1 MNTNTN
7 KRIKKSIKRLSNSYK
22 TIIVEKNLSTLYLI
36 IFALALL
43 FVFPKLVDYVIL
55 WVSLILVA
63 IIGLVAYVVINKTND
78 HISRPLQQRLI
89 EALPDQAFRYVATS
103 RFLAGGWQV
112 IEPKQIEV
120 TEDVIDIEPT
130 PIKTYSF
137 DEAYKQSDKYNWNIG
152 QIEGTDQLATFNFTR
167 QSHVLVCGGTNCG
180 KTSTTGFMLALYALK
195 SKMHVI
201 VFDGANGS
209 DWNEFKPYTEFY
221 DAQPE
226 HLEVIISNIE
236 RLYQER
242 QDKLKELNAAS
253 NYDLDKPLQPIVIMI
268 DELGYLLEGLKV
280 DKNRYKSVV
289 ARFQKMIRVIRKVS
303 IHLVLIDQNANSIPQ
318 EILTNIKCIFA
329 YQAEGHIGNAIKR
342 YNLDKLKAQGQF
354 NFQGKIVDGWYTK
367 QHLSNYLPSIKPV
380 KQQLMLTVDRSEAAS
395 DVVIDESI
403 VVIEENTK
411 MIAALPTPSRQPTS
425 IQSYNTKPKDTTITK
440 PSPSITL
447 PKAVSNRLEFVNQL
461 IEIAKTEQLNDSKVR
476 KYCKELTGKS
486 LDGNASKVILE
497 YVLSKVQAF

>member
-1 MNTNTN
+1 M
-7 KRIKKSIKRLSNSYK
+7 
-22 TIIVEKNLSTLYLI
+22 
-36 IFALALL
+36 FALAVLL
-43 FVFPKLVDYVIL
+43 AFPKLVDYVML

-63 IIGLVAYVVINKTND
+63 GIGLIAYVVINRTND

-103 RFLAGGWQV
+103 RFLSNPDKSWQV

-120 TEDVIDIEPT
+120 TEDEVIEIDAT

-152 QIEGTDQLATFNFTR
+152 QIEGTDQLATFNFTK

-195 SKMHVI
+195 SKFHVI
-201 VFDGANGS
+201 VFDGAGGS
-209 DWNEFKPYTEFY
+209 DWVEFKNHVEFY
-221 DAQPE
+221 EAQSE
-226 HLEVIISNIE
+226 HLELIISNIE

-242 QDKLKELNAAS
+242 QEKLKELNAAS
-253 NYDLDKPLQPIVIMI
+253 NYDLDKPLQPIVLVI
-268 DELGYLLEGLKV
+268 DELGYLLDGLKS
-280 DKNRYKSVV
+280 DKAKYKDIVL
-289 ARFQKMIRVIRKVS
+289 RFQKMIRVIRKTS

-380 KQQLMLTVDRSEAAS
+380 KQQLMLTDCRSEAAS
-395 DVVIDESI
+395 DVVIEDCS
-403 VVIEENTK
+403 VVIEEDSS
-411 MIAALPTPSRQPTS
+411 AALPTPPRHPTIQNTIQKTLQPTV
-425 IQSYNTKPKDTTITK
+425 
-440 PSPSITL
+440 TL
-447 PKAVSNRLEFVNQL
+447 PKVVSNRMEFVNQL
-461 IEIAKTEQLNDSKVR
+461 IELAKTEQLNDSKVR

-486 LDGNASKVILE
+486 MDGVASKVILD
-497 YVLSKVQAF
+497 YVNSKVQSQV

>member
-1 MNTNTN
+1 M
-7 KRIKKSIKRLSNSYK
+7 
-22 TIIVEKNLSTLYLI
+22 
-36 IFALALL
+36 
-43 FVFPKLVDYVIL
+43 L
-55 WVSLILVA
+55 WVSIILVA
-63 IIGLVAYVVINKTND
+63 GIGLIAYVVINRTND

-103 RFLAGGWQV
+103 RFLSNPDKSWQV

-120 TEDVIDIEPT
+120 TEDEVIDIEP
-130 PIKTYSF
+130 IKEISF
-137 DEAYKQSDKYNWNIG
+137 NEAYSSSDKYNWNVG

-195 SKMHVI
+195 SKFHVI

-226 HLEVIISNIE
+226 HLEVIIGNIE

-242 QDKLKELNAAS
+242 QEKLKELNAAS

-268 DELGYLLEGLKV
+268 DELGYLLDGLRT

-289 ARFQKMIRVIRKVS
+289 ARFQKMIRVIRKTS

-380 KQQLMLTVDRSEAAS
+380 KQQLMLTCSEATQLK
-395 DVVIDESI
+395 DEEIVESI
-403 VVIEENTK
+403 VDEGIGKNTL
-411 MIAALPTPSRQPTS
+411 IAAPGGTS
-425 IQSYNTKPKDTTITK
+425 TVQVQSSTVQAPKVIST
-440 PSPSITL
+440 
-447 PKAVSNRLEFVNQL
+447 RLELVTKLTELLKNNQ
-461 IEIAKTEQLNDSKVR
+461 TVNDSVCR
-476 KYCKELTGKS
+476 KLHLEIYQKS
-486 LDGNASKVILE
+486 INGNASKQIVE
-497 YVLSKVQAF
+497 FVQSQV